1 MIIITDKTLVI
12 PVGIAPNYAGAGNA
26 DVKLQSKSVTIT
38 ENGSKTLFPDD
49 NYSGFS
55 QVNITTNV
63 ANNPVLEDKSVEII
77 ENGDYSFIPGPT
89 YDGIGNFRLK
99 VNVET
104 HAPIQVQ
111 PVKTAYPSFE
121 NDVTVVPSEGYEAM
135 SSVIVKKAEVNLQT
149 KSVTINEN
157 GSTSFT
163 PDDNFMGLSKI
174 DITTN
179 VELNP
184 VLETRNEQITENG
197 SYKFTP
203 SPNYDG
209 IGNLDL
215 VVNVDVNDPTK
226 VESSKT
232 AYPSFEQDV
241 TVTPS
246 AGFDAMGTVIVK
258 KAEPNLQDK
267 TVDKASTSEIVL
279 RADAGYQGLGTVTV
293 APIKTT
299 SVTVDTSINAQ
310 TINANTENN
319 EYITSVTVNPVNTT
333 SISVDPSTNSQ
344 VVNAS
349 ENEYITSVTV
359 NPVNARSINV
369 DPSTNF
375 QEFSANVEGNEYITY
390 VTVNR
395 VNARSINV
403 DPSTNSQNVNANVER
418 NEYITSVTVN
428 PVGTKT
434 VTLDSS
440 INAQT
445 INANVEGNEYITSV
459 TVNPVNTT
467 SINVDPSTNS
477 QVVNAPENEYITS
490 VTVNP
495 VGTKTVTVDP
505 STNSQT
511 VNANVE
517 VNEYITSVT
526 VNPVV
531 TKTVNID
538 SSTNSQTV
546 NANVEG
552 NEYIS
557 TVTVNPVVTKT
568 VNIDSSTNAQTV
580 NANTEGNEYITSVT
594 VNPIKTKSLSI
605 TPRLV
610 EQTFTAQ
617 QELYNTVNVSAVKH
631 TEKTYD
637 ASTNTQTYDYAENN
651 DVFIKNLTIN
661 PVTSSIDPNIVP
673 GNIAKGVSILGVT
686 GTLESGGGNANDLVD
701 GPALTIKFKVKEL
714 FSSKSTSS
722 SKVYAAGKSGYIY
735 LFKVGVSGTESLEAK
750 GIIAYAVNGELQT
763 ITDKFNKWIPYTKK
777 TSDYD
782 DVVVD
787 VYVNFEQSGRYC
799 ASEEGA
805 DYETSPYY
813 GSSYNYLPSI
823 IDYSSKY
830 FYNYCTIDKTIVRRT
845 VNAIGRNSF
854 STGRTVNSSML
865 IFEPGVDGIK
875 RFADVA
881 FGAYIEKFDIYIYGN
896 IAEFPS
902 FFNKRGKTSKLLVDS
917 YANIYGNIE
926 NYPDDYL
933 TDVDLLSTK
942 LHGIIKTVSNT
953 SPKLYKVTGTDIVDY
968 YEGCTNNDW
977 YYNGRNRIIIPAS
990 LTSLLINKYNSSS
1003 GDYTYLTGNTEI
1015 VFFGTTPPSLLDEGT
1030 PQQLISTND
1039 PNTNSSKIERVFIPA
1054 GSNYDSILR
1063 EPPFKPQVIQFTPIT
1078 DLSTISGAGY
1088 YGYTAPDGSHI
1099 LLNVATT

>member
-1 MIIITDKTLVI
+1 MIILTDKKLVI
-12 PVGIAPNYAGAGNA
+12 PVGIAPNYAGAGNS
-26 DVKLQSKSVTIT
+26 DIKLQSKSVTIT
-38 ENGSKTLFPDD
+38 ENGSKTLFPDG
-49 NYSGFS
+49 NYDGFS

-63 ANNPVLEDKSVEII
+63 PNNPVLEDKSVEIS
-77 ENGDYSFIPGPT
+77 ENGDYRFTPGPA

-99 VNVET
+99 VNVASYE
-104 HAPIQVQ
+104 PIPVES
-111 PVKTAYPSFE
+111 VKTAYPSFE

-135 SSVIVKKAEVNLQT
+135 STVIVKKAEVNLQT

-163 PDDNFMGLSKI
+163 PDNNFMGLSKI

-184 VLETRNEQITENG
+184 VLETRSEQITENG

-203 SPNYDG
+203 SPDYDG

-215 VVNVDVNDPTK
+215 VVNVDVNDPTR

-232 AYPSFEQDV
+232 AYPSFENDV
-241 TVTPS
+241 TVVPS
-246 AGFDAMGTVIVK
+246 EGFDAMGTVIVK
-258 KAEPNLQDK
+258 KAEPNLQNK

-293 APIKTT
+293 APIKTK
-299 SVTVDTSINAQ
+299 TVSADPSTNVQEFS
-310 TINANTENN
+310 ANTENN
-319 EYITSVTVNPVNTT
+319 EYITNVTVNP
-333 SISVDPSTNSQ
+333 I
-344 VVNAS
+344 
-349 ENEYITSVTV
+349 
-359 NPVNARSINV
+359 NARSINV

-375 QEFSANVEGNEYITY
+375 QEFSANVERNEYITA
-390 VTVNR
+390 VTVNP
-395 VNARSINV
+395 VGTKTVTV
-403 DPSTNSQNVNANVER
+403 DPSTNVQTVNANTEV
-418 NEYITSVTVN
+418 NEYISTVTVN

-459 TVNPVNTT
+459 TVNPV
-467 SINVDPSTNS
+467 
-477 QVVNAPENEYITS
+477 
-490 VTVNP
+490 
-495 VGTKTVTVDP
+495 G
-505 STNSQT
+505 
-511 VNANVE
+511 
-517 VNEYITSVT
+517 
-526 VNPVV
+526 
-531 TKTVNID
+531 
-538 SSTNSQTV
+538 
-546 NANVEG
+546 
-552 NEYIS
+552 
-557 TVTVNPVVTKT
+557 
-568 VNIDSSTNAQTV
+568 
-580 NANTEGNEYITSVT
+580 
-594 VNPIKTKSLSI
+594 TKSLTI
-605 TPRLV
+605 TPRIV

-617 QELYNTVNVSAVKH
+617 QELYKTVNVSAIKH

-686 GTLESGGGNANDLVD
+686 GTLEGGGNANNLVD
-701 GPALTIKFKVKEL
+701 GPALTIKFKVKEI
-714 FSSKSTSS
+714 FSSKIASASNT
-722 SKVYAAGKSGYIY
+722 VYAAGKSGYIY
-735 LFKVGVSGTESLEAK
+735 LFNVGSSETLSDK
-750 GIIAYAVNGELQT
+750 GIIAYALNGELHT
-763 ITDKFNKWIPYTKK
+763 ITDQNDNFIPYTKK

-799 ASEEGA
+799 ASQEGA

-813 GSSYNYLPSI
+813 GSSYNYLPNI
-823 IDYSSKY
+823 IYYSNKY
-830 FYNYCTIDKTIVRRT
+830 FYNYCTIDKTIVRST
-845 VNAIGRNSF
+845 VNAIGKNSF
-854 STGRTVNSSML
+854 STGRNVNSGML
-865 IFEPGVDGIK
+865 IFEPGFDGIK

-881 FGAYIEKFDIYIYGN
+881 FGAYIENFDIYIYGN

-902 FFNKRGKTSKLLVDS
+902 FFNKRGKTSKLVTDS

-942 LHGIIKTVSNT
+942 LHGIIKTASNT

-990 LTSLLINKYNSSS
+990 LTSLLINMYSSSS
-1003 GDYTYLTGNTEI
+1003 GKYTYLSGNKEI

-1030 PQQLISTND
+1030 PQQPISTND

-1063 EPPFKPQVIQFTPIT
+1063 EPPYRPQVIQFTPVT
-1078 DLSTISGAGY
+1078 DLSTITGAGY
-1088 YGYTAPDGSHI
+1088 YGYTAPDGSHT
-1099 LLNVATT
+1099 LLNVATTSQAESDIETIATEINNL

>member
-1 MIIITDKTLVI
+1 MIILTDKKLVI

-26 DVKLQSKSVTIT
+26 DVKLQAKSVTIT
-38 ENGSKTLFPDD
+38 ENGSKTLFPDG
-49 NYSGFS
+49 NYNGFS

-111 PVKTAYPSFE
+111 AVKTAYPSFE
-121 NDVTVVPSEGYEAM
+121 NDVTVIPSEGYEAM
-135 SSVIVKKAEVNLQT
+135 SSVIVKKAEVNLQS

-163 PDDNFMGLSKI
+163 PDANFMGLSKI

-184 VLETRNEQITENG
+184 VLETRNEEITENG

-203 SPNYDG
+203 SPAYDG

-215 VVNVDVNDPTK
+215 VVNVAVPEQTK

-246 AGFDAMGTVIVK
+246 VGFDAMGTVIVK

-267 TVDKASTSEIVL
+267 TVNKASTSEVVL

-293 APIKTT
+293 APIKVKTMSFDPST
-299 SVTVDTSINAQ
+299 NVQEFS
-310 TINANTENN
+310 ANTENN
-319 EYITSVTVNPVNTT
+319 EYITNVTVNPVKTT
-333 SISVDPSTNSQ
+333 SINVDPSTNSQ
-344 VVNAS
+344 VVNAP
-349 ENEYITSVTV
+349 E
-359 NPVNARSINV
+359 
-369 DPSTNF
+369 
-375 QEFSANVEGNEYITY
+375 
-390 VTVNR
+390 
-395 VNARSINV
+395 
-403 DPSTNSQNVNANVER
+403 

-440 INAQT
+440 TIVQT
-445 INANVEGNEYITSV
+445 VNANVEGNEYITSV
-459 TVNPVNTT
+459 TVNPVKTT

-505 STNSQT
+505 STNSQEVNANVEGNEYITSVTVNPVGTKTVTLDPSTNRQTFNANTEGNEYITSVTVNPVGTKTVNIDSSTIAQT

-526 VNPVV
+526 VNPV
-531 TKTVNID
+531 KT
-538 SSTNSQTV
+538 T
-546 NANVEG
+546 
-552 NEYIS
+552 
-557 TVTVNPVVTKT
+557 
-568 VNIDSSTNAQTV
+568 
-580 NANTEGNEYITSVT
+580 
-594 VNPIKTKSLSI
+594 SLSI
-605 TPRLV
+605 TPKIS
-610 EQTFTAQ
+610 EQTFTAEQ
-617 QELYNTVNVSAVKH
+617 QLYKTVNVSAIKH

-637 ASTNTQTYDYAENN
+637 ASTNTQTYNYAENN

-673 GNIAKGVSILGVT
+673 ENIAKGVSILGVT
-686 GTLESGGGNANDLVD
+686 GTLEGGGGNANEFIG
-701 GPALTIKFKVKEL
+701 GPALTIKFKVKEI
-714 FSSKSTSS
+714 FYSNSTTSYT
-722 SKVYAAGKSGYIY
+722 VHAAGKSGYIC
-735 LFKVGVSGTESLEAK
+735 LFKISPESLSAK
-750 GIIAYAVNGELQT
+750 GIIAYAINGELHK
-763 ITDKFNKWIPYTKK
+763 ITDPSDRWIPYTKK

-787 VYVNFEQSGRYC
+787 VYVDFDQSGRYC
-799 ASEEGA
+799 AAQEGA

-813 GSSYNYLPSI
+813 GSSYNYLPNI
-823 IDYSSKY
+823 IDYTSEY
-830 FYNYCTIDKTIVRRT
+830 FYNYCTIDKTIVRST
-845 VNAIGRNSF
+845 VNAIGKNSF
-854 STGRTVNSSML
+854 STGRNVNSGML

-875 RFADVA
+875 RFAKLA
-881 FGAYIEKFDIYIYGN
+881 FGVYIENFDIYIYGN
-896 IAEFPS
+896 MAEFPS
-902 FFNKRGKTSKLLVDS
+902 FFNKKVAVSELVADS
-917 YANIYGNIE
+917 YAKIYGNIE
-926 NYPDDYL
+926 NYPDNYL
-933 TDVDLLSTK
+933 TDVNLLSTK

-953 SPKLYKVTGTDIVDY
+953 TPKLYKVTGTDIVDY
-968 YEGCTNNDW
+968 YEGCTENNW

-990 LTSLLINKYNSSS
+990 CTSLLINKYSSNT
-1003 GDYTYLTGNTEI
+1003 GKYTYLSGNTEI
-1015 VFFGTTPPSLLDEGT
+1015 VFFGTTPPSLLNEGT
-1030 PQQLISTND
+1030 PQQLISIND
-1039 PNTNSSKIERVFIPA
+1039 TNTNSSKIERVFIPA

-1063 EPPFKPQVIQFTPIT
+1063 EAPYRPQVIQFTPVT
-1078 DLSTISGAGY
+1078 DLSTINGAGY

-1099 LLNVATT
+1099 LLNVAST

>member
-1 MIIITDKTLVI
+1 MIILTDKKLVI

-26 DVKLQSKSVTIT
+26 DVKLQAKSVTIT
-38 ENGSKTLFPDD
+38 ENGSKTLFPDS
-49 NYSGFS
+49 NYNGFS

-111 PVKTAYPSFE
+111 AVKTAYPSFE
-121 NDVTVVPSEGYEAM
+121 NDVTVIPSEGYEAM
-135 SSVIVKKAEVNLQT
+135 SSVIVKKAEVNLQS

-163 PDDNFMGLSKI
+163 PDANFMGLSKI

-184 VLETRNEQITENG
+184 VLETRNEEITENG

-203 SPNYDG
+203 SPAYDG

-215 VVNVDVNDPTK
+215 VVNVPEQTK

-246 AGFDAMGTVIVK
+246 VGFDAMGTVIVK

-267 TVDKASTSEIVL
+267 TVNKASTSEVVL

-293 APIKTT
+293 APIKVKTMSFDPST
-299 SVTVDTSINAQ
+299 NVQEFS
-310 TINANTENN
+310 ANTENN
-319 EYITSVTVNPVNTT
+319 EYITNVTVNPVKTT
-333 SISVDPSTNSQ
+333 SINVDPSTNSQ
-344 VVNAS
+344 VVNAP
-349 ENEYITSVTV
+349 E
-359 NPVNARSINV
+359 
-369 DPSTNF
+369 
-375 QEFSANVEGNEYITY
+375 
-390 VTVNR
+390 
-395 VNARSINV
+395 
-403 DPSTNSQNVNANVER
+403 

-440 INAQT
+440 TIVQT
-445 INANVEGNEYITSV
+445 VNANVEGNEYITSV
-459 TVNPVNTT
+459 TVNPVKTT

-505 STNSQT
+505 STNSQEVNANVEGNEYITSVTVNPVGTKTVNIDSSTIAQT

-526 VNPVV
+526 VNPV
-531 TKTVNID
+531 KT
-538 SSTNSQTV
+538 T
-546 NANVEG
+546 
-552 NEYIS
+552 
-557 TVTVNPVVTKT
+557 
-568 VNIDSSTNAQTV
+568 
-580 NANTEGNEYITSVT
+580 
-594 VNPIKTKSLSI
+594 SLSI
-605 TPRLV
+605 TPKIS
-610 EQTFTAQ
+610 EQTFTAEQ
-617 QELYNTVNVSAVKH
+617 QLYKTVNVSAIKH

-637 ASTNTQTYDYAENN
+637 ASTNTQTYNYAENN

-673 GNIAKGVSILGVT
+673 ENIAKGVSILGVT
-686 GTLESGGGNANDLVD
+686 GTLEGGGGNANEFIG
-701 GPALTIKFKVKEL
+701 GPALTIKFKVKEI
-714 FSSKSTSS
+714 FYSKSTTSYT
-722 SKVYAAGKSGYIY
+722 VHAAGKSGYICF
-735 LFKVGVSGTESLEAK
+735 FKISPESLSAK
-750 GIIAYAVNGELQT
+750 GIIAYAVNGELHK
-763 ITDKFNKWIPYTKK
+763 ITDPSDRWIPYTKK

-787 VYVNFEQSGRYC
+787 VYVDFDQSGRYC
-799 ASEEGA
+799 AAQEGA

-813 GSSYNYLPSI
+813 GSSYNYLPNI
-823 IDYSSKY
+823 IDYTSEY
-830 FYNYCTIDKTIVRRT
+830 FYNYCTIDKTIVRST
-845 VNAIGRNSF
+845 VNAIGKNSF
-854 STGRTVNSSML
+854 STGRNVNSGML

-875 RFADVA
+875 RFAKLA
-881 FGAYIEKFDIYIYGN
+881 FGVYIENFDIYIYGN
-896 IAEFPS
+896 MAEFPS
-902 FFNKRGKTSKLLVDS
+902 FFNKKVAVSELVADS
-917 YANIYGNIE
+917 YAKIYGNIE
-926 NYPDDYL
+926 NYPDNYL
-933 TDVDLLSTK
+933 TDVNLLSTK

-953 SPKLYKVTGTDIVDY
+953 TPKLYKVTGTDIVDY
-968 YEGCTNNDW
+968 YEGCTENNW

-990 LTSLLINKYNSSS
+990 CTSLLINKYSSNT
-1003 GDYTYLTGNTEI
+1003 GKYTYLSGNTEI
-1015 VFFGTTPPSLLDEGT
+1015 VFFGTTPPSLLNEGT
-1030 PQQLISTND
+1030 PQQLISIND
-1039 PNTNSSKIERVFIPA
+1039 TNTNSSKIERVFIPA

-1063 EPPFKPQVIQFTPIT
+1063 EAPYRPQVIQFTPVT
-1078 DLSTISGAGY
+1078 DLSTINGAGY

-1099 LLNVATT
+1099 LLNVAST

>member
-1 MIIITDKTLVI
+1 MIILTDKKLVI

-26 DVKLQSKSVTIT
+26 DVKLQAKSVTIT
-38 ENGSKTLFPDD
+38 ENGSKTLFPDG
-49 NYSGFS
+49 NYNGFS

-111 PVKTAYPSFE
+111 AVKTAYPSFE
-121 NDVTVVPSEGYEAM
+121 NDVTVIPSEGYEAM
-135 SSVIVKKAEVNLQT
+135 SSVIVKKAEVNLQS

-163 PDDNFMGLSKI
+163 PDANFMGLSKI

-184 VLETRNEQITENG
+184 VLETRNEEITENG

-203 SPNYDG
+203 SPAYDG

-215 VVNVDVNDPTK
+215 VVNVPEQTK

-246 AGFDAMGTVIVK
+246 VGFDAMGTVIVK

-267 TVDKASTSEIVL
+267 TVNKASTSEVVL

-293 APIKTT
+293 APIKVKTMSFDPST
-299 SVTVDTSINAQ
+299 NVQEFS
-310 TINANTENN
+310 ANTENN
-319 EYITSVTVNPVNTT
+319 EYITNVTVNPVKTT
-333 SISVDPSTNSQ
+333 SINVDPSTNSQ
-344 VVNAS
+344 VVNAP
-349 ENEYITSVTV
+349 E
-359 NPVNARSINV
+359 
-369 DPSTNF
+369 
-375 QEFSANVEGNEYITY
+375 
-390 VTVNR
+390 
-395 VNARSINV
+395 
-403 DPSTNSQNVNANVER
+403 

-440 INAQT
+440 TNSQEV
-445 INANVEGNEYITSV
+445 NANVEGNEYITSV
-459 TVNPVNTT
+459 TVNPVKTT

-505 STNSQT
+505 STNSQEVNANVEGNEYITSVTVNPVGTKTVTLDPSTNRQTFNANTEGNEYITSVTVNPVGTKTVNIDSSTIAQT

-526 VNPVV
+526 VNPV
-531 TKTVNID
+531 KT
-538 SSTNSQTV
+538 T
-546 NANVEG
+546 
-552 NEYIS
+552 
-557 TVTVNPVVTKT
+557 
-568 VNIDSSTNAQTV
+568 
-580 NANTEGNEYITSVT
+580 
-594 VNPIKTKSLSI
+594 SLSI
-605 TPRLV
+605 TPKIS
-610 EQTFTAQ
+610 EQTFTAEQ
-617 QELYNTVNVSAVKH
+617 QLYKTVNVSAIKH

-637 ASTNTQTYDYAENN
+637 ASTNTQTYNYAENN

-673 GNIAKGVSILGVT
+673 ENIAKGVSILGVT
-686 GTLESGGGNANDLVD
+686 GTLEGGGNANEFID

-722 SKVYAAGKSGYIY
+722 SKVYAAGKSGYIC
-735 LFKVGVSGTESLEAK
+735 LFKISPESLSAK
-750 GIIAYAVNGELQT
+750 GIIAYAVNGELHK
-763 ITDKFNKWIPYTKK
+763 ITDPSDRWIPYTKK

-787 VYVNFEQSGRYC
+787 VYVDFDQSGRYC
-799 ASEEGA
+799 AAQEGA

-813 GSSYNYLPSI
+813 GSSYNYLPNI
-823 IDYSSKY
+823 IDYTSRY
-830 FYNYCTIDKTIVRRT
+830 FYNYCTIDKTIVRST
-845 VNAIGRNSF
+845 VNAIGKNSF
-854 STGRTVNSSML
+854 STGRNVNSGML

-875 RFADVA
+875 RFANLA
-881 FGAYIEKFDIYIYGN
+881 FGTYIENFDIYIYGN
-896 IAEFPS
+896 MAEFPS
-902 FFNKRGKTSKLLVDS
+902 FFNKKVADSELVADS
-917 YANIYGNIE
+917 YAKIYGNIE
-926 NYPDDYL
+926 NYPDNYL
-933 TDVDLLSTK
+933 TDVNLLSTK

-953 SPKLYKVTGTDIVDY
+953 TPKLYKVTGKDIIDY
-968 YEGCTNNDW
+968 YEGCTENNW

-990 LTSLLINKYNSSS
+990 CTSLLINKYNSNT
-1003 GDYTYLTGNTEI
+1003 GIYTYLSGNTEI
-1015 VFFGTTPPSLLDEGT
+1015 VFFGTTPPSLLNEGT
-1030 PQQLISTND
+1030 PQQLISIND
-1039 PNTNSSKIERVFIPA
+1039 TNTNSSKIERVFIPA

-1063 EPPFKPQVIQFTPIT
+1063 EAPYRPQVIQFTPVT
-1078 DLSTISGAGY
+1078 DLSTINGAGY

-1099 LLNVATT
+1099 LLNVAST

>member
-1 MIIITDKTLVI
+1 MIILTDKKLVI
-12 PVGIAPNYAGAGNA
+12 PVGIAPNYAGAGNS
-26 DVKLQSKSVTIT
+26 DIKLQSKSVTIT
-38 ENGSKTLFPDD
+38 ENGSKTLFPDG
-49 NYSGFS
+49 NYDGFS
-55 QVNITTNV
+55 QVNINTNV
-63 ANNPVLEDKSVEII
+63 PSNPVLEDKSVEIS
-77 ENGDYSFIPGPT
+77 ENGDYRFTPGAA

-99 VNVET
+99 VNVAT
-104 HAPIQVQ
+104 YDPIPVES
-111 PVKTAYPSFE
+111 VKTAYPSFE
-121 NDVTVVPSEGYEAM
+121 QDVTVVPSEGFEAM

-163 PDDNFMGLSKI
+163 PDNNFMGLSKI

-184 VLETRNEQITENG
+184 VLETRSEQITENG

-203 SPNYDG
+203 SPDYDG

-215 VVNVDVNDPTK
+215 VVNVDVPEQTK

-246 AGFDAMGTVIVK
+246 VGFDAMGTVIVK

-293 APIKTT
+293 APIKTKT
-299 SVTVDTSINAQ
+299 VTADTSTNVQ
-310 TINANTENN
+310 EFSANTENN
-319 EYITSVTVNPVNTT
+319 EYITNVTVNP
-333 SISVDPSTNSQ
+333 I
-344 VVNAS
+344 
-349 ENEYITSVTV
+349 
-359 NPVNARSINV
+359 NARSINV
-369 DPSTNF
+369 DPSTNY
-375 QEFSANVEGNEYITY
+375 QEYSANTENNEYITY

-403 DPSTNSQNVNANVER
+403 DPSTN
-418 NEYITSVTVN
+418 
-428 PVGTKT
+428 
-434 VTLDSS
+434 
-440 INAQT
+440 AQT

-459 TVNPVNTT
+459 TVNPV
-467 SINVDPSTNS
+467 
-477 QVVNAPENEYITS
+477 
-490 VTVNP
+490 
-495 VGTKTVTVDP
+495 G
-505 STNSQT
+505 
-511 VNANVE
+511 
-517 VNEYITSVT
+517 
-526 VNPVV
+526 

-538 SSTNSQTV
+538 SSTIVQTV

-552 NEYIS
+552 NEYI
-557 TVTVNPVVTKT
+557 TAVTVNPV
-568 VNIDSSTNAQTV
+568 
-580 NANTEGNEYITSVT
+580 
-594 VNPIKTKSLSI
+594 KTKSLSI
-605 TPRLV
+605 TPRIV
-610 EQTFTAQ
+610 EQTFTAEQ
-617 QELYNTVNVSAVKH
+617 QLYKTVNVSAIKH

-661 PVTSSIDPNIVP
+661 PVTSNIDPNIVP

-686 GTLESGGGNANDLVD
+686 GTLEGGAGNVNGLVN

-735 LFKVGVSGTESLEAK
+735 IFDVGVSGTESLEAK

-787 VYVNFEQSGRYC
+787 VYVDFEQSGKYC
-799 ASEEGA
+799 ASKEGA

-813 GSSYNYLPSI
+813 GSSYNYLPDI
-823 IDYSSKY
+823 IDYSNSN

-845 VNAIGRNSF
+845 VNAIGRNAF
-854 STGRTVNSSML
+854 SLGRNTPNCGML

-875 RFADVA
+875 RFANNS
-881 FGAYIEKFDIYIYGN
+881 FTYIERFDIYIYGN
-896 IAEFPS
+896 MAEFPS
-902 FFNKRGKTSKLLVDS
+902 FLNSSTGNVLEDS
-917 YANIYGNIE
+917 YAKIYGNIE
-926 NYPDDYL
+926 NYPDNYL
-933 TDVDLLSTK
+933 TNVDLLSTK

-953 SPKLYKVTGTDIVDY
+953 SPKLYKVTGKDIVDY
-968 YEGCTNNDW
+968 YEGCTTNDW

-990 LTSLLINKYNSSS
+990 CTSLLINKYNSNT
-1003 GDYTYLTGNTEI
+1003 GKYTYLTGNKEI
-1015 VFFGTTPPSLLDEGT
+1015 VFFGTTPPSLLNEGN
-1030 PQQLISTND
+1030 PQQPISTND
-1039 PNTNSSKIERVFIPA
+1039 TNTNSSKIERVFIPA

-1063 EPPFKPQVIQFTPIT
+1063 EPPYRPQVIQFTPIT
-1078 DLSTISGAGY
+1078 DLSTINGAGY

-1099 LLNVATT
+1099 LLNVASSSQAEQDIETIATEINNL

>member
-1 MIIITDKTLVI
+1 MIILTDKKLVI

-26 DVKLQSKSVTIT
+26 DVKLQAKSVTIT
-38 ENGSKTLFPDD
+38 ENGSKTLFPDS
-49 NYSGFS
+49 NYNGFS

-121 NDVTVVPSEGYEAM
+121 NDVTVIPSEGYEAM
-135 SSVIVKKAEVNLQT
+135 SSVIVKKAEVNLQS

-163 PDDNFMGLSKI
+163 PDANFMGLSKI

-184 VLETRNEQITENG
+184 VLETRNEEITENG

-203 SPNYDG
+203 SPAYDG

-215 VVNVDVNDPTK
+215 VVNVPEQTK

-246 AGFDAMGTVIVK
+246 VGFDAMGTVIVK

-267 TVDKASTSEIVL
+267 TVNKASTSEVVL

-293 APIKTT
+293 APIKVKTMSFDPST
-299 SVTVDTSINAQ
+299 NVQEFS
-310 TINANTENN
+310 ANTENN
-319 EYITSVTVNPVNTT
+319 EYITNVTVNPV
-333 SISVDPSTNSQ
+333 
-344 VVNAS
+344 
-349 ENEYITSVTV
+349 
-359 NPVNARSINV
+359 
-369 DPSTNF
+369 
-375 QEFSANVEGNEYITY
+375 
-390 VTVNR
+390 
-395 VNARSINV
+395 
-403 DPSTNSQNVNANVER
+403 
-418 NEYITSVTVN
+418 
-428 PVGTKT
+428 K
-434 VTLDSS
+434 
-440 INAQT
+440 
-445 INANVEGNEYITSV
+445 
-459 TVNPVNTT
+459 TT

-505 STNSQT
+505 STNSQEVNANVEGNEYITSVTVNPVGTKTVNIDSSTIAQT

-526 VNPVV
+526 VNPV
-531 TKTVNID
+531 KT
-538 SSTNSQTV
+538 T
-546 NANVEG
+546 
-552 NEYIS
+552 
-557 TVTVNPVVTKT
+557 
-568 VNIDSSTNAQTV
+568 
-580 NANTEGNEYITSVT
+580 
-594 VNPIKTKSLSI
+594 SLSI
-605 TPRLV
+605 TPKIS
-610 EQTFTAQ
+610 EQTFTAEQ
-617 QELYNTVNVSAVKH
+617 QLYKTVNVSAIKH

-637 ASTNTQTYDYAENN
+637 ASTNTQTYNYAENN

-673 GNIAKGVSILGVT
+673 ENIAKGVSILGVT
-686 GTLESGGGNANDLVD
+686 GTLEGGGGNANEFID

-722 SKVYAAGKSGYIY
+722 SKVYAAGKSGYIC
-735 LFKVGVSGTESLEAK
+735 LFKISPESLSAK
-750 GIIAYAVNGELQT
+750 GIIAYAVNGELHK
-763 ITDKFNKWIPYTKK
+763 ITDPSDRWIPYTKK

-787 VYVNFEQSGRYC
+787 VYVDFDQSGRYC
-799 ASEEGA
+799 AAQEGA

-813 GSSYNYLPSI
+813 GSSYNYLPNI
-823 IDYSSKY
+823 IDYTSRY
-830 FYNYCTIDKTIVRRT
+830 FYNYCTIDKTIVRST
-845 VNAIGRNSF
+845 VNAIGKNSF
-854 STGRTVNSSML
+854 STGRNVNSGML
-865 IFEPGVDGIK
+865 IFEPGVVGIK
-875 RFADVA
+875 RFANLA
-881 FGAYIEKFDIYIYGN
+881 FGVYIENFDIYIYGN
-896 IAEFPS
+896 MAEFPS
-902 FFNKRGKTSKLLVDS
+902 FFNKKVADDALVADS
-917 YANIYGNIE
+917 YAKIYGNIE
-926 NYPDDYL
+926 NYPDNYL
-933 TDVDLLSTK
+933 TDVNLLSTK

-953 SPKLYKVTGTDIVDY
+953 TPKLYKVTGTDIIDY
-968 YEGCTNNDW
+968 YEGCTENNW
-977 YYNGRNRIIIPAS
+977 YYNGRNRMIIPAS
-990 LTSLLINKYNSSS
+990 CTSLLINKYSSNT
-1003 GDYTYLTGNTEI
+1003 GKYTYLSGNTEI
-1015 VFFGTTPPSLLDEGT
+1015 VFFGTTPPSLLNEGT
-1030 PQQLISTND
+1030 PQQLISIND
-1039 PNTNSSKIERVFIPA
+1039 TNTNSSKIERVFIPA

-1063 EPPFKPQVIQFTPIT
+1063 EAPYRPQVIQFTPVT
-1078 DLSTISGAGY
+1078 DLSTINGAGY

-1099 LLNVATT
+1099 LLNVAST